1 MGAVS
6 ALFRREVSLAWG
18 GGGGPLL
25 ACGFMV
31 CLTAMLPL
39 AAGGDPQVLAPTASG
54 MAWMALAVASLLS
67 LERMFER
74 DFEDGSLDILAMGP
88 LPLEAVVAIKAVAQW
103 LATGLPLAV
112 MAPLSALVLGQPAE
126 LIVLTGVSALLG
138 GLGFAFTGALGAALA
153 LGSRRGGLLIAVIV
167 LPLFIP
173 PVVFGAG
180 ALTRAAMGVP
190 VGSALALL
198 GAYVLFAMVIAPLAG
213 AAAVRNAQS

>member
-1 MGAVS
+1 MGVVS

-138 GLGFAFTGALGAALA
+138 GLGFAFTGYKK
-153 LGSRRGGLLIAVIV
+153 VN
-167 LPLFIP
+167 
-173 PVVFGAG
+173 
-180 ALTRAAMGVP
+180 P
-190 VGSALALL
+190 VGIVQHFPGKCDSFLSRQRMT
-198 GAYVLFAMVIAPLAG
+198 GNSTNPFIFK
-213 AAAVRNAQS
+213 

>member
-1 MGAVS
+1 MGGF
-6 ALFRREVSLAWG
+6 LILLRRELSLAWG

-39 AAGGDPQVLAPTASG
+39 ATGGDPQVLAPTASG

-74 DFEDGSLDILAMGP
+74 DLEDGSLDILTLGP
-88 LPLEAVVAIKAVAQW
+88 VPLELVVVAKALAQW

-112 MAPLSALVLGQPAE
+112 MAPLSALVLGQAPD

-153 LGSRRGGLLIAVIV
+153 LGARRGGVLIAVIV

-180 ALTRAAMGVP
+180 SLARGAMGVP
-190 VGSALALL
+190 PGPALALL
-198 GAYVLFAMVIAPLAG
+198 GAYVLFSAVVAPLAG
-213 AAAVRNAQS
+213 AAALRNAQG